1 MWKSTLKFL
10 PIHTPF
16 KHPHPFAILAYFL
29 KDLFVELLNVLLLI
43 REIELKIGLIL
54 TTKSSQ
60 LWHLMKNINNS
71 RKKKIK
77 NHSLFCQCILSNIKT
92 QNQWLLQTL
101 TSMHMENNSKFALI
115 WQILLNKWHF
125 SWSWRYFNLS
135 LGNGGNF
142 VSIRSDTFY
151 SISNSKS
158 KCTLFKVSRM

>member
-1 MWKSTLKFL
+1 MWKSTLKIL

-16 KHPHPFAILAYFL
+16 KLPHPFAILAYFL
-29 KDLFVELLNVLLLI
+29 NHLLVELLNGWLLI
-43 REIELKIGLIL
+43 KETELKIGLIP
-54 TTKSSQ
+54 TTKSNQ
-60 LWHLMKNINNS
+60 LWHFNEEHQQFT
-71 RKKKIK
+71 KKKRKSFTFFSMHNVKCK
-77 NHSLFCQCILSNIKT
+77 NTKSMIISNTDI
-92 QNQWLLQTL
+92 
-101 TSMHMENNSKFALI
+101 MHMENNSKFALI